1 MTTQRIIK
9 GSLAIDKILFDFIE
23 NEALPIL
30 KLDSDTYWRNFEQ
43 VCAEL
48 TPKIKPCLPI
58 VKLQAKIDDWHKIM
72 FMSWVRI
79 SNFTSEIGYLEPG
92 VADFTI
98 TTENVDR
105 RLPPWQGPSLSCL
118 CVMPAIA

>member
-23 NEALPIL
+23 NEALPIA

-43 VCAEL
+43 VVLDL
-48 TPKIKPCLPI
+48 TPKIRPYLPI
-58 VKLQAKIDDWHKIM
+58 VMSYKPRLIIGIKVM

-79 SNFTSEIGYLEPG
+79 SNFK
-92 VADFTI
+92 
-98 TTENVDR
+98 
-105 RLPPWQGPSLSCL
+105 
-118 CVMPAIA
+118 

>member
-23 NEALPIL
+23 NEALPIA

-43 VCAEL
+43 VVLDL
-48 TPKIKPCLPI
+48 TPKTKPCLPI
-58 VKLQAKIDDWHKIM
+58 VRNCKPRLTIGIKIM

-79 SNFTSEIGYLEPG
+79 SNF
-92 VADFTI
+92 
-98 TTENVDR
+98 
-105 RLPPWQGPSLSCL
+105 
-118 CVMPAIA
+118 